1 MRLQARAP
9 LRRRSGARSRSAG
22 TLLAA
27 GWTPSPLD
35 PGPMSENES
44 AGEKTEQPTE
54 KRLRDAREQGN
65 LPRSRELGTAAVF
78 GAGVLGMMA
87 CGGMLAR
94 GATGW
99 MHQAFSPEPTL
110 RQNPAELLGW
120 FGELLLRLLL
130 VIAPLVVICLLASFV
145 APLVMGGL
153 RWSSK
158 AMMPDP
164 KRLSPAAGLKRLYGP
179 EAVAEFTK
187 SLLRVAFVGTAA
199 GLVVWSGIDMLR
211 GLLHQSLENAVI
223 HGLGFTLK
231 LLLATAAAMALLAAI
246 DAPYQRWNWM
256 RKLKM
261 TREELRR
268 ELKESDGSPEVK
280 GRIRQLQHQMA
291 NRRMME
297 AVPTA
302 DVVVV
307 NPTHY
312 AVALKY
318 EGSKMGAP
326 TVVALGVDETA
337 LRIRQVADGNK
348 VAIVSAPPLA
358 RALYREGELGKEI
371 PVRLYS
377 AVAQVLS
384 YVYQLRAWR
393 TGPMPGAPH
402 VAVDEYPAGGTP

>member
-1 MRLQARAP
+1 
-9 LRRRSGARSRSAG
+9 
-22 TLLAA
+22 
-27 GWTPSPLD
+27 
-35 PGPMSENES
+35 MSENED
-44 AGEKTEQPTE
+44 AGDKTEQPTE

-65 LPRSRELGTAAVF
+65 IPRSRELATAAVF
-78 GAGVLGMMA
+78 GGGVLAVMA
-87 CGGMLAR
+87 SGGMLAR
-94 GATGW
+94 GATDW
-99 MHQAFSPEPTL
+99 LKQALQPDLSL
-110 RQNPAELLGW
+110 RQHPMEM
-120 FGELLLRLLL
+120 FGHVGDLLLRLLL
-130 VIAPLVVICLLASFV
+130 VISPLVAVCLFASFLSPV
-145 APLVMGGL
+145 VMGGL
-153 RWSSK
+153 RWSAK
-158 AMMPDP
+158 AMMPDF
-164 KRLSPAAGLKRLYGP
+164 KRLNPAAGLKRLYGP
-179 EAVAEFTK
+179 EAIAEFTK

-199 GLVVWSGIDMLR
+199 GIVLVGGMNGLR
-211 GLLHQSLENAVI
+211 GLLNQPLESAIV

-231 LLLATAAAMALLAAI
+231 LLLATAVAMLLLAAI

-268 ELKESDGSPEVK
+268 EMKESEGSPEVK

-318 EGSKMGAP
+318 EGGKMGAP

-384 YVYQLRAWR
+384 YVYQLRSWR
-393 TGPMPGAPH
+393 GGPMPEAPH
-402 VAVDEYPAGGTP
+402 VDIDEHAAGGARR

>member
-1 MRLQARAP
+1 
-9 LRRRSGARSRSAG
+9 
-22 TLLAA
+22 
-27 GWTPSPLD
+27 
-35 PGPMSENES
+35 MSENES

-78 GAGVLGMMA
+78 GAGVLAVMA
-87 CGGMLAR
+87 MSGSIGR
-94 GATGW
+94 GASAW
-99 MHQAFSPEPTL
+99 MKHALSPEQSL
-110 RQNPAELLGW
+110 RQNPKEL
-120 FGELLLRLLL
+120 FGHFGDLLLQFML
-130 VIAPLVVICLLASFV
+130 VIAPLVLVCLLASFV
-145 APLVMGGL
+145 APLLMGGL
-153 RWSSK
+153 RWSQK
-158 AMMPDP
+158 AMLPDINRMNP
-164 KRLSPAAGLKRLYGP
+164 MSGLKRLYGP
-179 EAVAEFTK
+179 EAIAEFTK
-187 SLLRVAFVGTAA
+187 SLLRVTFVGVAA
-199 GLVVWSGIDMLR
+199 GLVVWTGFDTLR
-211 GLLHQSLENAVI
+211 GLIHHPLETAI
-223 HGLGFTLK
+223 TDGLSFTLR
-231 LLLATAAAMALLAAI
+231 LLLATAGAMLVLAAI

-268 ELKESDGSPEVK
+268 EMKESEGSPEVK
-280 GRIRQLQHQMA
+280 GRIRQLQQQMA

-318 EGSKMGAP
+318 EGGAMNAP
-326 TVVALGVDETA
+326 KVVALGVDETA
-337 LRIRQVADGNK
+337 LRIREVADGNK

-358 RALYREGELGKEI
+358 RALYREGQLGKEI

-393 TGPMPGAPH
+393 TGPMPDSPH
-402 VAVDEYPAGGTP
+402 IQVDEFGKGGRP

>member
-1 MRLQARAP
+1 
-9 LRRRSGARSRSAG
+9 
-22 TLLAA
+22 
-27 GWTPSPLD
+27 
-35 PGPMSENES
+35 MSENEDG
-44 AGEKTEQPTE
+44 GEKTEQPTE
-54 KRLRDAREQGN
+54 KRLREAREQGN
-65 LPRSRELGTAAVF
+65 IPRSRELATAAVF
-78 GAGVLGMMA
+78 GGGVLAMMGT
-87 CGGMLAR
+87 GGMLAR
-94 GATGW
+94 GAADW
-99 MHQAFSPEPTL
+99 LKQALQPDLSVRQHPPEL
-110 RQNPAELLGW
+110 FGH
-120 FGELLLRLLL
+120 FGELFLRLLL
-130 VIAPLVVICLLASFV
+130 VISPLVLVCLLASFL
-145 APLVMGGL
+145 APVVMGGL
-153 RWSSK
+153 RWSAKS
-158 AMMPDP
+158 MTPDF

-179 EAVAEFTK
+179 EAIAEFTK
-187 SLLRVAFVGTAA
+187 SLLRVLFVGTAA
-199 GLVVWSGIDMLR
+199 GIVMMGGLDTLR
-211 GLLHQSLENAVI
+211 GLLHQPLENAIV
-223 HGLGFTLK
+223 HGLGFTLR
-231 LLLATAAAMALLAAI
+231 LLLATAVAMLLLAAI

-268 ELKESDGSPEVK
+268 EMKESEGSPEVK

-318 EGSKMGAP
+318 EGGKMGAP

-371 PVRLYS
+371 PVRLYA

-384 YVYQLRAWR
+384 YVYQLRSWNG
-393 TGPMPGAPH
+393 GPMPEAPR
-402 VAVDEYPAGGTP
+402 VDVDEHSDGARR

>member
-1 MRLQARAP
+1 
-9 LRRRSGARSRSAG
+9 
-22 TLLAA
+22 
-27 GWTPSPLD
+27 
-35 PGPMSENES
+35 MSENES

-78 GAGVLGMMA
+78 GAGVLAVMA
-87 CGGMLAR
+87 MSGSIGR
-94 GATGW
+94 GATAW
-99 MHQAFSPEPTL
+99 MKHALSPEQSL
-110 RQNPAELLGW
+110 RQNPKEL
-120 FGELLLRLLL
+120 FGHFGDLLLQFML
-130 VIAPLVVICLLASFV
+130 VIAPLVLVCLLASFV

-153 RWSSK
+153 RWSQK
-158 AMMPDP
+158 ALLPDINRMNP
-164 KRLSPAAGLKRLYGP
+164 MSGLKRLYGP
-179 EAVAEFTK
+179 EAIAEFTK
-187 SLLRVAFVGTAA
+187 SLLRVVFVGVAA
-199 GLVVWSGIDMLR
+199 GLVVWTGFDTLR
-211 GLLHQSLENAVI
+211 GLIHHPLETAI
-223 HGLGFTLK
+223 TDGLGFTLR
-231 LLLATAAAMALLAAI
+231 LLLATAGAMLVLAAI

-268 ELKESDGSPEVK
+268 EMKESEGSPEVK
-280 GRIRQLQHQMA
+280 GRIRQLQQQMA

-318 EGSKMGAP
+318 EGGAMNAP

-337 LRIRQVADGNK
+337 LRIREVADGNK

-358 RALYREGELGKEI
+358 RALYREGQLGKEI

-393 TGPMPGAPH
+393 TGPMPDAPH
-402 VAVDEYPAGGTP
+402 IQVDEFGKGGRP

>member
-1 MRLQARAP
+1 
-9 LRRRSGARSRSAG
+9 
-22 TLLAA
+22 
-27 GWTPSPLD
+27 
-35 PGPMSENES
+35 MSENEQ

-54 KRLRDAREQGN
+54 KRLRDAREEGN
-65 LPRSRELGTAAVF
+65 VPQSRELGTAAVF
-78 GAGVLGMMA
+78 GAAVVAMMLYA
-87 CGGMLAR
+87 GTMANN
-94 GATGW
+94 AQAW
-99 MHQAFSPEPTL
+99 MKQALSPEPGL
-110 RQNPAELLGW
+110 RLHPQALFGH
-120 FGELLLRLLL
+120 FGELCLQLLL
-130 VIAPLVVICLLASFV
+130 AMWPLVLICLLACFLSPV
-145 APLVMGGL
+145 VMGTL
-153 RWSSK
+153 RWSNKSLV
-158 AMMPDP
+158 P
-164 KRLSPAAGLKRLYGP
+164 KFSRLSPMAGMKRLYGP
-179 EAVAEFTK
+179 EAIAEFVK

-199 GLVVWSGIDMLR
+199 GLVVWHGVR
-211 GLLHQSLENAVI
+211 GLRDLVHQPLEAAMVN
-223 HGLGFTLK
+223 GLGFTLK
-231 LLLATAAAMALLAAI
+231 LLLATGGAMVLLAAI

-268 ELKESDGSPEVK
+268 EMKESEGSPEVK

-291 NRRMME
+291 NRQMME

-318 EGSKMGAP
+318 DGGKMGAP

-337 LRIRQVADGNK
+337 LRIREVADGNR
-348 VAIVSAPPLA
+348 VPLVSAPPLA
-358 RALYREGELGKEI
+358 RALYREGKLGKEI

-393 TGPMPGAPH
+393 GGPMPAAPSID
-402 VAVDEYPAGGTP
+402 VDEFGQGGRP